1 MFWTGAPVIPV
12 VVLAYLLHGAF
23 LLVSI
28 GIGIEK
34 TGALL
39 PDDHGGRGGHE
50 PRSSNFALI
59 PRFGMMGAAWATVA
73 GYLVMAAL
81 GGIVSQR
88 LYPIPLE
95 AGRLGLIVL
104 AAGVSYVLS
113 LAGPRR
119 HRARGRRQGAPSSVA
134 SRSPWWPAAS
144 CAGRT
149 AGQWK
154 ALESGERSFSMKFS
168 DACPA
173 RGIDHRSRP

>member
-1 MFWTGAPVIPV
+1 VIPV

-34 TGALL
+34 RARYYPMITAVAAGTNIVLDL
-39 PDDHGGRGGHE
+39 
-50 PRSSNFALI
+50 ALI

-81 GGIVSQR
+81 GGIVSHR

-95 AGRLGLIVL
+95 AGRLGLIML

-113 LAGPRR
+113 WLAPAGIGPAIAVKLALFGGFTLALVAGGVLRWP
-119 HRARGRRQGAPSSVA
+119 RGGT
-134 SRSPWWPAAS
+134 
-144 CAGRT
+144 AGR
-149 AGQWK
+149 
-154 ALESGERSFSMKFS
+154 
-168 DACPA
+168 
-173 RGIDHRSRP
+173 H